1 MAPRRRE
8 PQKRRFLTAEQID
21 RATCLMAE
29 KWRRS
34 GRLALVG
41 GAAMQFYGSDRFTK
55 DVDFIADDTA
65 PADRDMTF
73 VSALSFGGKRYVD
86 LDVPIDVIVRADE
99 SASLYAEALDNAEE
113 TEEGF
118 LIVSPEYLAA
128 MKFDAM
134 RAKDEADLMW
144 LLGRHGLVNPRK
156 AEDIVRRHLGG
167 QRAGREFRQLVN
179 EAQWRARE
187 GEFEGKKTEEEHG
200 GSEE

>member
-1 MAPRRRE
+1 
-8 PQKRRFLTAEQID
+8 LTAEQID
-21 RATCLMAE
+21 KATRLMAA
-29 KWRRS
+29 KWRKS

-65 PADRDMTF
+65 PADSDMAF
-73 VSALSFGGKRYVD
+73 VCALSFGGKRYVA
-86 LDVPIDVIVRADE
+86 LDVPIDVIVRSDD
-99 SASLYAEALDNAEE
+99 SAKLYGEALDNAEE

-144 LLGRHGLVNPRK
+144 LLGQRGLVNLRK

-179 EAQWRARE
+179 EARWRADE
-187 GEFEGKKTEEEHG
+187 GEFEGKATADHDHKIAKTKEE
-200 GSEE
+200 S